1 MREDL
6 RGERIGLGLG
16 AWAASTGFAC
26 SAPGAFGAGPFG
38 SGGVK
43 GSGVAAVGTGS
54 KGAACAS
61 ADFAGNSAAS
71 VPERSLA
78 GQQLRGSISANG
90 GCSLHGRGCLRFR
103 LSYILRHGQ
112 GGNPSEASCE
122 PQAKHCPCNHT
133 EPLLPTRRCFFRSR
147 GPMLF
152 RPPQQAG
159 KLYLS
164 QARAHAHRPRLS
176 AGSGHV
182 ML

>member
-16 AWAASTGFAC
+16 RLG
-26 SAPGAFGAGPFG
+26 GLNGLRLLRAGRLRSRAIRLGRCQGIGGRGGWHGVQGRGVRF
-38 SGGVK
+38 SG
-43 GSGVAAVGTGS
+43 
-54 KGAACAS
+54 
-61 ADFAGNSAAS
+61 
-71 VPERSLA
+71 
-78 GQQLRGSISANG
+78 LRGQFRRLLCWSARLLGSWRRGLSANSG
-90 GCSLHGRGCLRFR
+90 RSLHGRSCLRFR

-133 EPLLPTRRCFFRSR
+133 EPLLPTRRCFFR
-147 GPMLF
+147 
-152 RPPQQAG
+152 RPGADAIPPAATAG

-164 QARAHAHRPRLS
+164 QARAHAPAQAIRQP
-176 AGSGHV
+176 GHV